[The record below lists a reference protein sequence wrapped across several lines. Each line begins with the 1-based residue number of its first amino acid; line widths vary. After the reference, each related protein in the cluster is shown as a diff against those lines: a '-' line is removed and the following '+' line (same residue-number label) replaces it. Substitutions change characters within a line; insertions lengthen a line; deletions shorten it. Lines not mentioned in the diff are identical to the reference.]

1 MAKKIYLIRHGKA
14 AMEGSD
20 IERVLDEDGKVQ
32 AISLCKKI
40 KEQFKDKKIK
50 IFSSPYKRAMQTV
63 ESLSKEMNVQIEQTA
78 SLEEIRMGK
87 DPQLSKHQIIEKMWE
102 DKDFKTEDGV
112 SQTEHVNI
120 IKVELDKIFDNF
132 YNSEYDLILVSHG
145 NSIGII
151 LKYFFNIQ
159 FAFEDWKKISMPD
172 MYFLEFD
179 KENKVIK
186 YKRQLNQIKE
196 EKKSKKKL
204 IVKTVFYAAI
214 IITSIVIIFYLIK
227 Q

>member
-50 IFSSPYKRAMQTV
+50 IFSSPFKRAMQTV

-87 DPQLSKHQIIEKMWE
+87 DPQLSKHQIIEKMWAN
-102 DKDFKTEDGV
+102 DNFKTENGI
-112 SQTEHVNI
+112 SQSEHVSI
-120 IKVELDKIFDNF
+120 IKGKLDMIFNDF
-132 YNSEYDLILVSHG
+132 YNNKYDLILVSHG

-151 LKYFFNIQ
+151 LKYFFDIQ
-159 FAFEDWKKISMPD
+159 FNFEDWKKISMPD
-172 MYFLEFD
+172 MYYLEFNN
-179 KENKVIK
+179 ENIITN
-186 YKRQLNQIKE
+186 YKRDIE
-196 EKKSKKKL
+196 GIEK
-204 IVKTVFYAAI
+204 
-214 IITSIVIIFYLIK
+214 IFTI
-227 Q
+227 

>member
-50 IFSSPYKRAMQTV
+50 IFSSPFKRAMQTV

-78 SLEEIRMGK
+78 SLEEIKMGK
-87 DPQLSKHQIIEKMWE
+87 DPQLSKHQIIEKMWAN
-102 DKDFKTEDGV
+102 DNFKTENGI
-112 SQTEHVNI
+112 SQSEHVSI
-120 IKVELDKIFDNF
+120 IKGKLDMIFNDF
-132 YNSEYDLILVSHG
+132 YNNKYDLILVSHG

-151 LKYFFNIQ
+151 LKYFFDIQ
-159 FAFEDWKKISMPD
+159 FNFEDWKKISMPD
-172 MYFLEFD
+172 MYYLEFNN
-179 KENKVIK
+179 ENKITN
-186 YKRQLNQIKE
+186 YKRDIE
-196 EKKSKKKL
+196 GIEK
-204 IVKTVFYAAI
+204 
-214 IITSIVIIFYLIK
+214 IFTI
-227 Q
+227 

>member
-50 IFSSPYKRAMQTV
+50 IFSSPFKRAMQTV

-87 DPQLSKHQIIEKMWE
+87 DPQLSKHQIIEKMWAN
-102 DKDFKTEDGV
+102 DNFKTENGI
-112 SQTEHVNI
+112 SQSEHVSI
-120 IKVELDKIFDNF
+120 IKGKLDMIFNDF
-132 YNSEYDLILVSHG
+132 YNNKYDLILVSHG

-151 LKYFFNIQ
+151 LKYFFDIQ
-159 FAFEDWKKISMPD
+159 FNFEDWKKISMPD
-172 MYFLEFD
+172 MYYLEFNN
-179 KENKVIK
+179 ENKITN
-186 YKRQLNQIKE
+186 YKRDIE
-196 EKKSKKKL
+196 GIEK
-204 IVKTVFYAAI
+204 
-214 IITSIVIIFYLIK
+214 IFTI
-227 Q
+227 